1 MPDDWLLTIVW
12 SHMMKWEILTHLKY
26 WSCSDWRWN
35 SAACKYCIY
44 VINQLGNLLGIWETC
59 SWSAYDILSNT
70 SECGSLGISIFGRG
84 YWPTFAKFRSR
95 KWKIKQKWKKDQYYL
110 LMGWLNGY
118 TNSRGSWKP
127 ASGGCGC
134 GCKGKCKWVWECAW
148 YSLVNRIWKLLN
160 IVDSFKRASAA
171 WVGLWSQLAQ
181 SDIVVVV
188 SGKCGNMKLSG

>member
-1 MPDDWLLTIVW
+1 
-12 SHMMKWEILTHLKY
+12 MKDVKNKRE
-26 WSCSDWRWN
+26 R
-35 SAACKYCIY
+35 
-44 VINQLGNLLGIWETC
+44 
-59 SWSAYDILSNT
+59 
-70 SECGSLGISIFGRG
+70 
-84 YWPTFAKFRSR
+84 
-95 KWKIKQKWKKDQYYL
+95 WKKDQYYL
-110 LMGWLNGY
+110 LLGRLNGY

-188 SGKCGNMKLSG
+188 VSGKCGNMRLSGKCVLEWQTNEHRPMAYNGVRYASFS